1 MFLFCQLFERL
12 KMLLGVKHELEEGF
26 SWTLIQRSDVGSD
39 ISPSEIPSEVE
50 WNSKLAVAFFIMD
63 ECFLPVVDHRSGV
76 NLIQKI
82 IYNCG

>member
-1 MFLFCQLFERL
+1 
-12 KMLLGVKHELEEGF
+12 MLLGVKHELEEGF

-39 ISPSEIPSEVE
+39 ISPSEIHSKVE
-50 WNSKLAVAFFIMD
+50 WNSKLAVSFFIMD

-82 IYNCG
+82 IYNCGLVHLACLCTIF